1 MHQERPRPKETRMF
15 RHVPMQAIAETL
27 KTLSVPITI
36 TQMFDQAREQL
47 YYTYQVGTP
56 TPEKPM
62 GICIGANTEFLD
74 AVKYSLEAVIHRQ
87 TEQTE
92 EGEARQFA
100 TPKPLQKTP
109 SPITDEW
116 IVPEVERRGKR
127 QPNSSF
133 RFILPPPRHRRNI
146 RGAGRANDA

>member
-15 RHVPMQAIAETL
+15 RHIPMQAIAETL

-36 TQMFDQAREQL
+36 TQMFDQARERL

-74 AVKYSLEAVIHRQ
+74 AMKYSLEAVIHRQ

-116 IVPEVERRGKR
+116 IVPEVERGEASAS
-127 QPNSSF
+127 QTAA
-133 RFILPPPRHRRNI
+133 L
-146 RGAGRANDA
+146 GLLY